1 MANQLPQVKDTGIT
15 GKCRR
20 LCTGVFKVKA
30 DKVEGA
36 SNSLILKYKRTET
49 RDGSSHNVLHRFPAP
64 SGSNS
69 TSSSLIGTDA
79 RRAVILRR

>member
-30 DKVEGA
+30 DKVEVA
-36 SNSLILKYKRTET
+36 SNSLIFKIQENRKEWMGVPIMFYI
-49 RDGSSHNVLHRFPAP
+49 VF
-64 SGSNS
+64 
-69 TSSSLIGTDA
+69 
-79 RRAVILRR
+79 